1 MTLIDREKI
10 LLITEV
16 ASALIL
22 GFLGLA
28 SLYEF
33 PIVAIPSLAIAF
45 AIGLRANHWRSQ
57 IY

>member
-1 MTLIDREKI
+1 MTFKDHEKI

-33 PIVAIPSLAIAF
+33 PIVAVPTLAIAF
-45 AIGLRANHWRSQ
+45 AIGLRANHWRSK